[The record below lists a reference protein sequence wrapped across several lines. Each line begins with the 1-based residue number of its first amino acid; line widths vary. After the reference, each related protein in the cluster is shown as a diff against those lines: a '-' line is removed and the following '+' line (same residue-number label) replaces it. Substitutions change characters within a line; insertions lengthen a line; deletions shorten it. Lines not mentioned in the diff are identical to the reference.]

1 MCPEYGVL
9 PISQEGQKNSRAS
22 FAQKSLGEHKSK
34 KVTGLANMRHISRIR
49 FPEHF
54 CLF

>member
-49 FPEHF
+49 FLEHF